1 LFFLLD
7 GKDMTTQSI
16 KETQSLLEEKLGVA
30 PAILLRSIFHGQH
43 GLNDLLEATDATLK
57 EELSLMVPV
66 DLWQSALMVA
76 RANAREAKKR
86 LDELEGMRRLRA
98 DDIENM
104 TRKVTQAKASKQ
116 LKNDSYL
123 QAKAKQETIIA
134 EVEKYLLNQ
143 AIEDNSTDIQ
153 YQLDTLAKEIMTQNT
168 DLDAKVK
175 QRELELL
182 PLQNKLE
189 QALATRD
196 ATSKKLVKQEMR
208 VATCQVRV
216 DATAKELLKL
226 ENKWSLDL
234 SQGFPRN
241 MTPPDVCPTCLQP
254 LVSEG
259 AFHDHANT
267 TMRKEVDLVHDAI
280 RTGDVELNDAKMLS
294 SQLSKLLESQ
304 DETVKKV
311 RTELSEV
318 SKFWD
323 KQTANLQDAI
333 KEKRDVQSHLT
344 TRLTAFVKQSQFLT
358 RREAATAALR
368 MEEQNLKYAAD
379 AVDCLESDLQAA
391 IDFQKQIESEKEER
405 ESERRL
411 LSDVSERCGQRG
423 VQAYILQNVVDS
435 LEFTTQRYLNYL
447 SEGGQR
453 LELSLEAG
461 EKFLRRAYVRGPD
474 GVFKERPL
482 STLSGGEWRRCSLAL
497 SFAFA
502 ELVARRG
509 RLKASLLVLDEPL
522 THLDRSGRSKF
533 GEVVR
538 RMITSTTTDIE
549 PTLLGLQFS
558 TVILILQELSAEE
571 SEEAFDRI
579 DTVVREK
586 GGSYVQLDEGGT
598 LTV

>member
-1 LFFLLD
+1 
-7 GKDMTTQSI
+7 
-16 KETQSLLEEKLGVA
+16 
-30 PAILLRSIFHGQH
+30 
-43 GLNDLLEATDATLK
+43 
-57 EELSLMVPV
+57 
-66 DLWQSALMVA
+66 
-76 RANAREAKKR
+76 
-86 LDELEGMRRLRA
+86 
-98 DDIENM
+98 
-104 TRKVTQAKASKQ
+104 
-116 LKNDSYL
+116 
-123 QAKAKQETIIA
+123 
-134 EVEKYLLNQ
+134 
-143 AIEDNSTDIQ
+143 
-153 YQLDTLAKEIMTQNT
+153 
-168 DLDAKVK
+168 
-175 QRELELL
+175 
-182 PLQNKLE
+182 
-189 QALATRD
+189 
-196 ATSKKLVKQEMR
+196 
-208 VATCQVRV
+208 
-216 DATAKELLKL
+216 
-226 ENKWSLDL
+226 LDL

-435 LEFTTQRYLNYL
+435 LEFTAQRYLNYL

-461 EKFLRRAYVRGPD
+461 EKILRRAYVRGPD